1 MESSSAMKTRMG
13 VGVMVGSQSTRL
25 DHTFESGPTGVCH
38 TVPMRATLRAFLE
51 GLIDYAGLF
60 PPARLDMG
68 PAVAQYLRYVV
79 GPEAWL
85 VRRFACPV
93 SRLSEF
99 GAELP
104 ADGARGIGV
113 TAIGRGGD
121 SLDSFLQGLALDLRD
136 LESFASE
143 FGERAAVECLEARTP
158 PNACDFE
165 AALQAL
171 SSAFEGDAFAEA
183 GWEEGISDR
192 LALIAE
198 HPNVG
203 AKARTG
209 GLPDRG
215 YPSARDL
222 AEFLQQSIDLE
233 IPFKLTAGLH
243 HPFCHDDPE
252 GRRSHGFLN
261 VLAAAALH
269 WEHQLSVSE
278 IAAVLEDSEPGH
290 FRFEDT
296 AFGWTD
302 LSGSIETVRDL
313 RGALLTIGSCSVDE
327 PLEDLASLGLA
338 ATQTP

>member
-1 MESSSAMKTRMG
+1 
-13 VGVMVGSQSTRL
+13 MVGSQSTRL

-38 TVPMRATLRAFLE
+38 TVSMRATLRAFLE

-68 PAVAQYLRYVV
+68 PAVANYLRYVG

-85 VRRFACPV
+85 VRRFVCPV
-93 SRLSEF
+93 SRLSEL
-99 GAELP
+99 GAAIA
-104 ADGARGIGV
+104 ADGARGITV
-113 TAIGRGGD
+113 TAIARGGD
-121 SLDSFLQGLALDLRD
+121 SLDSFLQGLDLDLRD

-143 FGERAAVECLEARTP
+143 FGERAIVECLEARTP
-158 PNACDFE
+158 TNVRDLDAS
-165 AALQAL
+165 LQAL
-171 SSAFEGDAFAEA
+171 SSAFEGDGFAEV
-183 GWEEGISDR
+183 GWGEGISER
-192 LALIAE
+192 LAMIAE
-198 HPNVG
+198 RPNVG

-215 YPSARDL
+215 YPSSREL

-252 GRRSHGFLN
+252 GRQSHGFLN

-269 WEHQLSVSE
+269 WEHQLSVNE
-278 IAAVLEDSEPGH
+278 IVAVLEDGEPSH

-296 AFGWTD
+296 VFGWND
-302 LSGSIETVRDL
+302 LSGSIETARDL
-313 RGALLTIGSCSVDE
+313 RGSLLTIGSCSVEE
-327 PLEDLASLGLA
+327 PLEDLASFGLA
-338 ATQTP
+338 AHKSP